1 LTGSWN
7 VAGFPSDRWRMQYVD
22 GLIRTGI
29 LDFEKIH
36 DFKTMQMVLD
46 VLRRRV
52 GSPVSYTSIAEDM
65 QVAPGTVKRYI
76 QILESLYI
84 IFRVVPFS
92 RNIARSILKEAKIY
106 FFGTGLVQG
115 DEGMKFENMVALC
128 LLKHAY
134 GQVDLMG
141 QPFAL
146 HFKKEKEDRGP

>member
-1 LTGSWN
+1 
-7 VAGFPSDRWRMQYVD
+7 VDADRWRMQYVD

-29 LDFEKIH
+29 LDFERIH
-36 DFKTMQMVLD
+36 DFKAMQMVLD

-52 GSPVSYTSIAEDM
+52 GSHVSYTSIAEDI
-65 QVAPGTVKRYI
+65 QVAPNTVKRYI

-106 FFGTGLVQG
+106 FFDTGLVQG
-115 DEGMKFENMVALC
+115 DEGIKFENMVALC
-128 LLKHAY
+128 LLKHVY
-134 GQVDLMG
+134 GQVDLKG

-146 HFKKEKEDRGP
+146 HFKREKEDRGP